1 MAQIK
6 LLKIDSDGIP
16 VEFDQTSDEITLA
29 SFTVDGGGPVMDSG
43 GLSDVPDLVFSAPS
57 SSTINQTAGN
67 LIIDD
72 IMAKDRDNEMTSDSS
87 ILFGAAT
94 DVGGEVDA
102 FQLPQLAAA
111 PTATPS
117 NNSNEGYLVSA
128 DGALYH
134 WNGTAWNNLNIAD
147 SAESVES
154 SYTAEVNVAARD
166 VVYIS
171 SADNVSP
178 ALADASAS
186 SRALGFATDAAT
198 ATNPVLVKK
207 IGTLAGF
214 SGLTAGGRYYL
225 SAADAGEIIAS
236 VPTGS
241 GNTIVQV
248 GYAKSATE
256 LDIQLQQ
263 LGRRA

>member
-6 LLKIDSDGIP
+6 LLKIDADGVP
-16 VEFDQTSDEITLA
+16 VEFDEANDEITLT
-29 SFTVDGGGPVMDSG
+29 SFTVEGGGPVLDIN
-43 GLSDVPDLVFSAPS
+43 GLSNVADIAFTAPS

-72 IMAKDRDNEMTSDSS
+72 IMAKDRDNVMAAASS
-87 ILFGAAT
+87 ILFGSIT
-94 DVGGEVDA
+94 DVGADVDA
-102 FQLPQLAAA
+102 FQLPRLAAA

-117 NNSNEGYLVSA
+117 NNANEGYLVSA

-134 WNGTAWNNLNIAD
+134 WNGTEWNNLNLAD
-147 SAESVES
+147 AAQSVEDE
-154 SYTAEVNVAARD
+154 YTAEATIAARD

-178 ALADASAS
+178 ALADSSAS
-186 SRALGFATDAAT
+186 SRAVGFATGAAT
-198 ATNPVLVKK
+198 ATDPVTVRK
-207 IGTLAGF
+207 IGELSGF
-214 SGLTAGGRYYL
+214 SGLTAGARYYL
-225 SAADAGEIIAS
+225 SAANAGEIVSS

-248 GYAKSATE
+248 GYAKSTTV